1 MCNELNLLTI
11 FSQSNSYDHYTAFY
25 LLLLERVKNK
35 ENTGTQQVIT
45 PKHPSLESQRRRPS
59 SIAEQAM
66 RKLGLSSHQRYVKSH
81 IYSRKAHLL
90 TGVISVQ
97 KSLLEH
103 KASHSEKLF
112 QKFF

>member
-1 MCNELNLLTI
+1 MQTFVNKFVFQQT
-11 FSQSNSYDHYTAFY
+11 NSYDHYTAFY

-35 ENTGTQQVIT
+35 DNTGAQQQQQAIT

-81 IYSRKAHLL
+81 KLLRKFLHELTKDIKPKYSWL
-90 TGVISVQ
+90 
-97 KSLLEH
+97 SL
-103 KASHSEKLF
+103 
-112 QKFF
+112 